1 MIISSFHTG
10 PDWNRLIYILIMRRS
25 HSSVSKK
32 ILCFH
37 MDPSVV
43 TFHLELGIGTIGP
56 VFYIYISPYFYLG
69 PYSIH
74 LFGLLLNREMGLI
87 VHFFDIIYIEGIFR
101 IIQIETIGCPTRAY
115 MT

>member
-10 PDWNRLIYILIMRRS
+10 PNRNRLIYLLIMRRG

-32 ILCFH
+32 RLCLH

-43 TFHLELGIGTIGP
+43 TFHLGLIGAIGL
-56 VFYIYISPYFYLG
+56 VFYIYISPYLG

-74 LFGLLLNREMGLI
+74 LFGLREMGLI
-87 VHFFDIIYIEGIFR
+87 VHFFDIIYKASSG
-101 IIQIETIGCPTRAY
+101 
-115 MT
+115 